1 MKYSVAP
8 LSYIF
13 VVVSFTLSFAGDA
26 VTIGALTGGVMGK
39 GIFCGFNET
48 DEIAVL
54 SGRALKGNSLSKED
68 ESSAV
73 KQFMLTAR
81 LTASVGPQ
89 GESCTEFRAGY
100 EDVLNQLR
108 RKY

>member
-39 GIFCGFNET
+39 GIFA
-48 DEIAVL
+48 D
-54 SGRALKGNSLSKED
+54 SMRP
-68 ESSAV
+68 
-73 KQFMLTAR
+73 MR
-81 LTASVGPQ
+81 LLCCL
-89 GESCTEFRAGY
+89 GE
-100 EDVLNQLR
+100 Q
-108 RKY
+108 